1 MTMTARKAPVR
12 NGLRDVSMDEFWKE
26 PLIVVDTIQQKLAG
40 LPIDPK
46 KNPRFAKQMSTA
58 LELLRAIGTRR
69 YGRISFLATL
79 DLLQAAHYF
88 LLLGDRKPDSQNE
101 GYRDD
106 AEVLHQAFTK
116 HEAELQEFER
126 WLQGQR

>member
-1 MTMTARKAPVR
+1 MTARKAPVR

>member
-1 MTMTARKAPVR
+1 MTARKAPVR

-116 HEAELQEFER
+116 HEAEIQEFER